1 MITLRVVRGFWGRR
15 LAGLPSPGMSGLLGT
30 RLQEVR
36 SLTLLLTCRAVHG
49 FTSSSSGSLVW
60 LQLPPLF
67 WSGAWQPMPRH
78 FRWAQG
84 LREVGKF
91 GDCFELVNSPSQEQ
105 FSFWRTGG
113 CLQVAQQAAPA
124 VFVPQLLF
132 AGFFITTEPGST
144 FGLAFT
150 FFAPTRPRFLSQSHW
165 KEPRKRFKPERSSQ
179 HVAAKQV
186 EYGSG
191 YGQNGYALST
201 PVTLTIFDLVTRGV
215 NDTSWL
221 QAIEKPQ
228 QY

>member
-1 MITLRVVRGFWGRR
+1 MSVITLRVVRACWGSDHSSGGSWFLGEASCR
-15 LAGLPSPGMSGLLGT
+15 SPVSGNVWTLGHKT
-30 RLQEVR
+30 SRSAQLDTSSDLQG
-36 SLTLLLTCRAVHG
+36 SSW

-150 FFAPTRPRFLSQSHW
+150 FSLQQGHASFHSPTGRNRGKGSSPRDRASMLPQS
-165 KEPRKRFKPERSSQ
+165 RSSMAPGTGRMVMPSQ
-179 HVAAKQV
+179 H
-186 EYGSG
+186 
-191 YGQNGYALST
+191 L
-201 PVTLTIFDLVTRGV
+201 LL
-215 NDTSWL
+215 
-221 QAIEKPQ
+221 
-228 QY
+228 